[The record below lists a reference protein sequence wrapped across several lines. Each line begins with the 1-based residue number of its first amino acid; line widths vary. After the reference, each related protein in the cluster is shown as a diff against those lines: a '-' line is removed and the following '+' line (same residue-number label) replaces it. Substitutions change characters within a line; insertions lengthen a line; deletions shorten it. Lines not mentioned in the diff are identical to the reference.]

1 MQHLMIAHENSSM
14 HQSEN
19 LVQEEFDR
27 FRSLHKNDARAL
39 ELVAIELELSL
50 EDCATVIGREDL
62 IEHLGTPWRIEFP
75 TVGPPA
81 LRRG

>member
-1 MQHLMIAHENSSM
+1 MTAHENSST
-14 HQSEN
+14 HPSAN

-27 FRSLHKNDARAL
+27 FRSLHKNDEGAL

-50 EDCATVIGREDL
+50 EDCATAIGREDL
-62 IEHLGTPWRIEFP
+62 IEHLGTSWRIEFP

-81 LRRG
+81 LRRSD